1 MYSGNSCIFLVR
13 VKEVLSPFESGEL
26 FFASIYSAMPTG
38 DTVGGSVMR
47 STRSI
52 KIDGDFDEIAP

>member
-1 MYSGNSCIFLVR
+1 VHVNNW

>member
-1 MYSGNSCIFLVR
+1 MLALFAMAACDI
-13 VKEVLSPFESGEL
+13 KEVVSPLESGEL

>member
-1 MYSGNSCIFLVR
+1 LRGGGEVYVFIKV
-13 VKEVLSPFESGEL
+13 VLSPFESGEL
-26 FFASIYSAMPTG
+26 FFASFYSADANG

-52 KIDGDFDEIAP
+52 KIDGDFDDVAP